1 MFFIYCESDLINFLI
16 AYFMF
21 YFDVFDLYL
30 SSFETVKKIIILNHS
45 GK

>member
-16 AYFMF
+16 AFG
-21 YFDVFDLYL
+21 VFDLSL
-30 SSFETVKKIIILNHS
+30 SSFETVKKIIILNYS